1 MKVGLDTNFLFYAD
15 GFDDDLRRDKASD
28 LLSSLPAIDVF
39 IPIQVIAEFYH
50 TVLRKRQLNDG
61 DAEWRVFMWTEFYST
76 IETNHQ
82 VIVEATELRR
92 KHKLQ
97 VFDAIVLA
105 ACALA
110 GCSILLSEDMQ
121 HGFQWHGC
129 TIVNPFHDPMHPLL
143 LARLNNSSF
152 S

>member
-1 MKVGLDTNFLFYAD
+1 MKVGLDTNFLLYAD
-15 GFDDDLRRDKASD
+15 GFDNDVRRDQASD
-28 LLSSLPAIDVF
+28 VLSNLPARDVF
-39 IPIQVIAEFYH
+39 IPIQVIAEFYN
-50 TVLRKRQLNDG
+50 TLLRKRKLNDE
-61 DAEWRVFMWTEFYST
+61 DAERRVFMWTEFYST

-82 VIVEATELRR
+82 VIVGATELRR

-97 VFDAIVLA
+97 VFDAIILA

-110 GCSILLSEDMQ
+110 DCSILLSEDMQ

-129 TIVNPFHDPMHPLL
+129 TVVNPFHEPMHPLL
-143 LARLNNSSF
+143 SAQLNNPYF